1 MKIQRK
7 KSFFTRTRILII
19 AAIVILAVGGAAFW
33 WFFMRGQS
41 NTQNASNDV
50 NYGPAT
56 EQEKQDSADAKQ
68 RAVDES
74 ETPEPT
80 EPTTPTSD
88 TLIVTINR
96 AGQTG
101 PGQAVAVRTQ
111 IDGASSGTCDLTFT
125 KNGATITKTFTITTE
140 ATVTTCNGDVDASE
154 FATTGEWDLSVVA
167 KSSGVASKPAT
178 QKVTVQK

>member
-7 KSFFTRTRILII
+7 KSFFTRTRIIII
-19 AAIVILAVGGAAFW
+19 AAVLVLAVGGAAFW
-33 WFFMRGQS
+33 WFFMRTS
-41 NTQNASNDV
+41 NTPAATNTV

-56 EQEKQDSADAKQ
+56 EQDKQDSADAKQ

-74 ETPEPT
+74 ETPEPS
-80 EPTTPTSD
+80 EPTVPTSD

-96 AGQTG
+96 ASQAA
-101 PGQAVAVRTQ
+101 PGQAVAIRTQ
-111 IDGASSGTCDLTFT
+111 IDGAASGTCEATLTKGGST
-125 KNGATITKTFTITTE
+125 VSKTFTIATE

-154 FATTGEWDLSVVA
+154 FASAGEWNLTVIA

-178 QKVTVQK
+178 QKITIQK